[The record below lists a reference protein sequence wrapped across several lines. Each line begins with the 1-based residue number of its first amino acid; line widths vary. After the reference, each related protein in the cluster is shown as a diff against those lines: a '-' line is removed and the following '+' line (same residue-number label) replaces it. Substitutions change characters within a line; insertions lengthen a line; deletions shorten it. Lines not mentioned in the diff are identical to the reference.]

1 MKKNLLLYG
10 TLLFNLFFWRCS
22 SPESDEVTNNTV
34 DHPEMDSSSV
44 TETLLEEPARQE
56 PKARLLLLKELVY
69 ANLNKEKTFDDPV
82 NSMTHT
88 HADSISEYS
97 YIVNLFPLEKID
109 SIEFYPNKHP
119 QYKSRLDMNRMLIL
133 YFNDKNTAKQ
143 ELDSLDLKCR
153 NLRNDNMIGNFRAI
167 ESMFKPGGM
176 AFEVGG
182 QLVVYSVNTCG
193 PGYRNLQ
200 RIDTLIHQNVFD
212 GDPFIR
218 LHSKCGMGPF
228 KRLDN

>member
-1 MKKNLLLYG
+1 
-10 TLLFNLFFWRCS
+10 
-22 SPESDEVTNNTV
+22 
-34 DHPEMDSSSV
+34 
-44 TETLLEEPARQE
+44 
-56 PKARLLLLKELVY
+56 
-69 ANLNKEKTFDDPV
+69 
-82 NSMTHT
+82 
-88 HADSISEYS
+88 
-97 YIVNLFPLEKID
+97 
-109 SIEFYPNKHP
+109 
-119 QYKSRLDMNRMLIL
+119 
-133 YFNDKNTAKQ
+133 
-143 ELDSLDLKCR
+143 
-153 NLRNDNMIGNFRAI
+153 MIGNFRAI

-228 KRLDN
+228 KRLDD

>member
-1 MKKNLLLYG
+1 MKKKLLLYAP
-10 TLLFNLFFWRCS
+10 LLFTIFFWGCS
-22 SPESDEVTNNTV
+22 SPESDEVKNISV
-34 DHPEMDSSSV
+34 DHSEIDSSSV
-44 TETLLEEPARQE
+44 SEILLEEPDHE
-56 PKARLLLLKELVY
+56 ETKTPLLRLKELVY
-69 ANLNKEKTFDDPV
+69 ANLNKEKAFDDPV
-82 NSMTHT
+82 NSLIYSHS
-88 HADSISEYS
+88 DSISEYS
-97 YIVNLFPLEKID
+97 YIVNLFPLKKID

-119 QYKSRLDMNRMLIL
+119 QYKSRLDRMLIL
-133 YFNDKNTAKQ
+133 YFNEKNTAKQ
-143 ELDSLDLKCR
+143 ELDSLDLKCS

-176 AFEVGG
+176 AFEIGG

-228 KRLDN
+228 KRLDD